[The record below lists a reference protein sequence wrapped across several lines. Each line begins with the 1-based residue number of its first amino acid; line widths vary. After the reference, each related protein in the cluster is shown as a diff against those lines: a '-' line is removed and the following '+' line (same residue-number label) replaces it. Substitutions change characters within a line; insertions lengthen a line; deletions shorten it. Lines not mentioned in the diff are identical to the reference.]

1 MRKLS
6 LCIVTLSAVLIAGC
20 EEGPEQIYKPNPPTC
35 TSGTTSQCF
44 DARQLNGWKP
54 LGYAASGTQPFAVGT
69 SGQKTGT
76 VKICEADELAT
87 RWAKMVKAAIIPTT
101 GMGGLDMKG
110 TPKWSGL
117 TIDQAQQ
124 TLCQAYVADDGMY
137 YWGDNDELIAFFD
150 TKTRLIDSL
159 GAFPG
164 YEGKLTAGTYEL
176 AVNLEIMKD
185 GKALTD
191 ATSDANVRAMNQAF
205 LKAFRTE
212 VANPDQRDCIAL
224 STCYVT
230 DWNTMKLFVFLDL
243 GLYVAVEP
251 KASKIYTIQLALQ
264 RNFEFTKGNVTFEAP
279 TMPPIGLPPTPK
291 VSYQTSCRPTLGLTW
306 DHIRQNC
313 LGIDPEEKALT
324 QPVWSNEALVADM
337 GGLGVYLVRPSLAAD
352 QILPDSAKPQPT
364 DQIVGLGFTQ
374 LYEGQLM
381 LSRTDLYAA
390 FFTTLAAQITAL
402 YPTIDLSTTFAKI
415 TPLEIKAGDAAS
427 LTIGTQRVK
436 DCSVTPCTETTLTIR
451 ARAIVEAA
459 VKAEVGT
466 VPDAL
471 KDPNYY
477 VEILLREML
486 KIFNDGKAPT
496 ATELYMFF
504 GDDTAQVMYGRL
516 ARKFAGARHSVTVAF
531 HNKSDQLL
539 TLFFKTGA
547 LRTENVLFR
556 DAELTNT
563 DGVFRLWNLAKS
575 PRIGLAKVL
584 FPKTVNIAT
593 QNAVVTLPLDPTTDV
608 LAAYHKED
616 SLSGYSTPIE
626 GQHDLF
632 NPAAYFGFSG
642 NVVGAALHASG
653 KDGIIKSVA
662 SGAFYDK
669 LDFCGVKV
677 GLFDSVDALIKA
689 LPSTCDDILNYSEN
703 GKTLVAMSTIVQT
716 TPFKIGLR
724 LFFTAG
730 RVDSAR
736 YWAEQ

>member
-1 MRKLS
+1 MFKRPLS
-6 LCIVTLSAVLIAGC
+6 IVVLAAFLVVGC

-35 TSGTTSQCF
+35 TATSTGQCF
-44 DARQLNGWKP
+44 DTRQFNGWKP
-54 LGYAASGTQPFAVGT
+54 LGYAAAGTQPFAAGT
-69 SGQKTGT
+69 SGQKTNT
-76 VKICEADELAT
+76 VKICEADELAK
-87 RWAKMVKAAIIPTT
+87 RWAKMVKDPIIPTT

-124 TLCQAYVADDGMY
+124 SLCQAYVAGDGIY

-164 YEGKLTAGTYEL
+164 YEGKLAAGVYEL
-176 AVNLEIMKD
+176 AVNLQIMKD
-185 GKALTD
+185 AKPLT
-191 ATSDANVRAMNQAF
+191 AASSDANVRAMNQAF
-205 LKAFRTE
+205 LKAFRPE
-212 VANPDQRDCIAL
+212 VQNPEQRDCIAL

-251 KASKIYTIQLALQ
+251 KADKIYTIQLALQ
-264 RNFEFTKGNVTFEAP
+264 RNFEFTKGEVTFETP
-279 TMPPIGLPPTPK
+279 TMPPLGLPPTPK
-291 VSYQTSCRPTLGLTW
+291 VSWQTACKPTLGMTW
-306 DHIRQNC
+306 DHIRQSC

-324 QPVWSNEALVADM
+324 LPVWGNEAIVADM
-337 GGLGVYLVRPSLAAD
+337 GGLGVYLVRPSLPAD

-364 DQIVGLGFTQ
+364 DQIVGFGFTQ
-374 LYEGQLM
+374 LYEGKLK
-381 LSRTDLYAA
+381 LSRTDLYAS
-390 FFTTLAAQITAL
+390 FFTTLAARIKAL
-402 YPTIDLSTTFAKI
+402 YPTVDLAPTFAKI
-415 TPLEIKAGDAAS
+415 TPLEVKTGDAAT
-427 LTIGTQRVK
+427 LTIGTQRVN
-436 DCSVTPCTETTLTIR
+436 DCSVTPCAEKTLTIR
-451 ARAIVEAA
+451 AREIVEAE
-459 VKAEVGT
+459 VKTAAGM

-477 VEILLREML
+477 VDILLREML
-486 KIFNDGKAPT
+486 AIFNDGKAPT

-516 ARKFAGARHSVTVAF
+516 ARKFAGERYSVTVAF

-547 LRTENVLFR
+547 LRTENILFR
-556 DAELTNT
+556 DAELTNP

-575 PRIGLAKVL
+575 PRIGLAKIL
-584 FPKTVNIAT
+584 FPKSVNAAT
-593 QNAVVTLPLDPTTDV
+593 QKALVTLPLNPAQDV
-608 LAAYHKED
+608 LAAYHQED
-616 SLSGYSTPIE
+616 SLSGYATPIE

-632 NPAAYFGFSG
+632 NPAAYFGFTG
-642 NVVGAALHASG
+642 NVVGAGLHASG
-653 KDGIIKSVA
+653 KDGIIKSLG

-677 GLFDSVDALIKA
+677 GLFDPVDELVKA

-703 GKTLVAMSTIVQT
+703 GKTLVMMSTIVQK

-724 LFFTAG
+724 LSFTAG

>member
-1 MRKLS
+1 
-6 LCIVTLSAVLIAGC
+6 
-20 EEGPEQIYKPNPPTC
+20 
-35 TSGTTSQCF
+35 
-44 DARQLNGWKP
+44 
-54 LGYAASGTQPFAVGT
+54 
-69 SGQKTGT
+69 
-76 VKICEADELAT
+76 
-87 RWAKMVKAAIIPTT
+87 
-101 GMGGLDMKG
+101 
-110 TPKWSGL
+110 
-117 TIDQAQQ
+117 
-124 TLCQAYVADDGMY
+124 
-137 YWGDNDELIAFFD
+137 
-150 TKTRLIDSL
+150 
-159 GAFPG
+159 
-164 YEGKLTAGTYEL
+164 
-176 AVNLEIMKD
+176 
-185 GKALTD
+185 
-191 ATSDANVRAMNQAF
+191 
-205 LKAFRTE
+205 
-212 VANPDQRDCIAL
+212 
-224 STCYVT
+224 
-230 DWNTMKLFVFLDL
+230 
-243 GLYVAVEP
+243 
-251 KASKIYTIQLALQ
+251 
-264 RNFEFTKGNVTFEAP
+264 
-279 TMPPIGLPPTPK
+279 
-291 VSYQTSCRPTLGLTW
+291 
-306 DHIRQNC
+306 
-313 LGIDPEEKALT
+313 
-324 QPVWSNEALVADM
+324 
-337 GGLGVYLVRPSLAAD
+337 
-352 QILPDSAKPQPT
+352 
-364 DQIVGLGFTQ
+364 
-374 LYEGQLM
+374 
-381 LSRTDLYAA
+381 
-390 FFTTLAAQITAL
+390 
-402 YPTIDLSTTFAKI
+402 
-415 TPLEIKAGDAAS
+415 
-427 LTIGTQRVK
+427 
-436 DCSVTPCTETTLTIR
+436 
-451 ARAIVEAA
+451 
-459 VKAEVGT
+459 
-466 VPDAL
+466 
-471 KDPNYY
+471 
-477 VEILLREML
+477 ML